1 MADGGQAL
9 RRRTGRFALDVVTLV
24 TRLPRNIATDAVARQ
39 LVRSGTGVATNHR
52 AAGRARSRREFAAR
66 LAVALEEADE
76 SEFWLQTLLDAR
88 LAAPELVEPCY
99 NESKE
104 LRAILAASVRTARGG
119 GTP

>member
-9 RRRTGRFALDVVTLV
+9 RHRTRRFALDVIALV
-24 TRLPRNIATDAVARQ
+24 TRLPRSIPTDAVARQ
-39 LVRSGTGVATNHR
+39 LVKSGTGVAANHR

-76 SEFWLQTLLDAR
+76 SEFWLETLLDGK

-99 NESKE
+99 REARE
-104 LRAILAASVRTARGG
+104 LRAILAASVRTARL
-119 GTP
+119 